1 MKVKNTV
8 TRNQHSLRRT
18 QAKYRYYS
26 LTIPVFSSDAAQP
39 QEVWCEED
47 RKSKNRI
54 FQLKRNTAVE
64 QVDKCVCCS

>member
-8 TRNQHSLRRT
+8 TRNHHSLRRIRT
-18 QAKYRYYS
+18 KYRYYS
-26 LTIPVFSSDAAQP
+26 LTVPVFSWDTAQA
-39 QEVWCEED
+39 QEVCCEED

-64 QVDKCVCCS
+64 QVDKCGCDS